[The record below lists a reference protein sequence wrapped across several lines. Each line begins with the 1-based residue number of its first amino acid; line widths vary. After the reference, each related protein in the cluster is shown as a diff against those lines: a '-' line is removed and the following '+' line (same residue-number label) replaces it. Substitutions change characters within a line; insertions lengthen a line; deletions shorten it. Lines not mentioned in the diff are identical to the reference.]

1 MKRVSSFLLLPVRMV
16 GISISTFAA
25 RSNLLASDV
34 DRYIHRRRK
43 AISKLPLLLCLLVF
57 LPTTAYAT
65 GETLYEDERI
75 TITATR
81 LDYDGTPH
89 TDFVYDFQ
97 DGYAQA
103 YSTKYGHAIL
113 IDQEGTPVIPT
124 GKEKW

>member
-1 MKRVSSFLLLPVRMV
+1 MKRVLSFLLLPVRMV

-81 LDYDGTPH
+81 LD
-89 TDFVYDFQ
+89 
-97 DGYAQA
+97 
-103 YSTKYGHAIL
+103 
-113 IDQEGTPVIPT
+113 
-124 GKEKW
+124 